1 MKTLQDSGLTMNLL
15 NNTFQALDIAITMTK
30 NFS

>member
-15 NNTFQALDIAITMTK
+15 NNTFQALDIVMTTTK

>member
-1 MKTLQDSGLTMNLL
+1 MKTLQDSGLTMNPL
-15 NNTFQALDIAITMTK
+15 NNSFQALDIVMTTTK

>member
-1 MKTLQDSGLTMNLL
+1 MLQDSGLTMSPS
-15 NNTFQALDIAITMTK
+15 NNTFQALDIVMTTTK